1 MPQPRTVP
9 APRPALIKAPDGGVH
24 PASAHLSSLAVS
36 IPKNNGKTK
45 KDKDKSDSKEDRL
58 VEFTVQMPKSV
69 RRALRNRA
77 EEFGWTAE
85 EAAVH
90 VLRVWSGA

>member
-1 MPQPRTVP
+1 MDHLRAVP

-36 IPKNNGKTK
+36 IPKNTGKGK
-45 KDKDKSDSKEDRL
+45 KDKDKSDSKDDRL
-58 VEFTVQMPKSV
+58 VELTLQLPKSV
-69 RRALRNRA
+69 RRALRQRA

-90 VLRVWSGA
+90 VLRVWSGV